1 MSAVWRGRPALLLR
15 GLLVLSLLCAPLGLE
30 AAIPWRTVTTGGEVE
45 VHLYLFW
52 SKGCPHCQAALPF
65 AQSLARDYPWLRVH
79 GYELTADRA
88 HVERYITMAAELG
101 AEARAVPAFFVCGHL
116 LTGFDGPKG
125 RGREILALAQ
135 ACREHAPALGLG
147 DGEQELHRPLSL
159 SLPGE
164 LSWAPTSLALFTLMI
179 AGLDALNPCAFF
191 VLLFLLSLLVHA
203 RSRARMLLIGMTF
216 VLCSG
221 LLYFLFMAAWL
232 NLFLVVIAILGTG
245 ATERLRQRLGGGS

>member
-1 MSAVWRGRPALLLR
+1 M
-15 GLLVLSLLCAPLGLE
+15 SLLCAPLGLE